1 MRLMQCV
8 TRARS
13 VLLLCSLILGSAVA
27 QIEDV
32 DLEPDRQQPFAC
44 TAQDFGLELIVDN
57 QEGLGT
63 PVFDESGEQIGYSRD
78 CLAETRFLY
87 YAVDKRGGLHPIRA
101 HAQAPLGG
109 DDLAVIQALVGSTP
123 IATTTL
129 TDGRE
134 VPYLIRHQRGV
145 INRFI
150 YSISMLVPVEEI
162 LHGDP
167 MAPDQSLWNG
177 RLLYQFQGGVGI
189 GHTQGRFSSRGIF
202 GRPDR
207 LARGYAV
214 IHSTGNRTG
223 DHYNMLLAGRTA
235 ERVKARFVERHGEP
249 IYTVGIGGSGGA
261 VQQYLIAQNHPGL
274 LDAAVPQR
282 GYPDMATQII
292 HLGDCALLDRVMNRE
307 VADPEFWRQWDRR
320 QWLQGM
326 NAIDGHIGRNA
337 DRMRRI
343 SRIVRLFGIDY
354 PAPTGSSECMEG
366 WLGMLPLAFNP
377 HFGAERN
384 WHLLGDQVEQ
394 IERTHFSDAWEAYG
408 IDPETG
414 FARVPW
420 DNVGVQYGLRAL
432 LDGRITPEQFL
443 DINHHVGGWKPPELW
458 RPEVL
463 PYTYPRDLIQ
473 TLADDR
479 GWPPWRVVLGLL
491 FGAFSFED
499 VFDPYSGR
507 NAWRADGPDSPAP
520 RTAADPAAIE
530 AIQNSGMVFHGELP
544 RQIPIIDL
552 RDYLEPVLDM
562 HHARASFVARARM
575 LAAQGHAESH
585 RIWFVD
591 SNADGIAPSIED
603 ISHLALDVIAAKL
616 GHGSDDTRSAGLDQD
631 ACFEPDGQLIA
642 AGPEVWSGILDNHPP
657 GPCTERFPLFSNSRL
672 EAGAPFTDDVFRCSL
687 IPVSSA
693 IERGMYGDW
702 VPDDAQLQRL
712 KAIFPAGVCDF

>member
-1 MRLMQCV
+1 MSNALPLFFV
-8 TRARS
+8 L
-13 VLLLCSLILGSAVA
+13 VLLSAPDA
-27 QIEDV
+27 RASELELRFQ
-32 DLEPDRQQPFAC
+32 LEPDRQQPFAC

-63 PVFDESGEQIGYSRD
+63 PVFDSDGERIGYSRD
-78 CLAETRFLY
+78 CLAETRFWY
-87 YAVDKRGGLHPIRA
+87 YAVDDRGHLHPIRA
-101 HAQAPLGG
+101 HDQAPLGG
-109 DDLAVIQALVGSTP
+109 DGLAVIQALLGSIP

-134 VPYLIRHQRGV
+134 VPHLIRHERGV

-167 MAPDQSLWNG
+167 LAPDQSLWNG

-214 IHSTGNRTG
+214 AHSTGNRTG

-235 ERVKARFVERHGEP
+235 ERVKVRFIERHGEP
-249 IYTVGIGGSGGA
+249 LYTVGIGGSGGA

-282 GYPDMATQII
+282 SYPDMATQII

-307 VADPEFWRQWDRR
+307 LADPEFWRRWDRR
-320 QWLQGM
+320 QWLQGL

-337 DRMRRI
+337 ERQIRI
-343 SRIVRLFGIDY
+343 SRIVRLFGVDY
-354 PAPTGSSECMEG
+354 PAPTGSSECMESWIG
-366 WLGMLPLAFNP
+366 LLPLAFNP

-384 WHLLGDQVEQ
+384 WHLLGEQVNQ
-394 IERTHFSDAWEAYG
+394 IERTHFSDAVEAYG
-408 IDPETG
+408 RDPATG
-414 FARVPW
+414 FARMPW

-432 LDGRITPEQFL
+432 RDGRITPEQFL

-463 PYTYPRDLIQ
+463 PYTFPRDLIR
-473 TLADDR
+473 TLAADR
-479 GWPPWRVVLGLL
+479 GWPRWRVVLGLMV
-491 FGAFSFED
+491 GAFSFEEL
-499 VFDPYSGR
+499 FDPYSGR
-507 NAWRADGPDSPAP
+507 NAWRAAGPDSPAP
-520 RTAADPAAIE
+520 RTAADPAAVT
-530 AIQNSGMVFHGELP
+530 AIKASGMVFHGQLR

-575 LAAQGHAESH
+575 IAAQGHADTH
-585 RIWFVD
+585 RIWIVD
-591 SNADGIAPSIED
+591 SNADGIAPSIEE
-603 ISHLALDVIAAKL
+603 ISHLALDVIAVKL
-616 GHGSDDTRSAGLDQD
+616 GAAPEDALPSHVTQD
-631 ACFEPDGQLIA
+631 ACFTAGGELIA
-642 AGPEVWSGILDNHPP
+642 AGQEVWAGILDDRPA
-657 GPCTERFPLFSNSRL
+657 GPCTDRFPLFSTSRL
-672 EAGAPFTDDVFRCSL
+672 EADGPFTSDAFQCRL
-687 IPVSSA
+687 IPVETA
-693 IERGMYGDW
+693 IARRIYGDW
-702 VPDDAQLQRL
+702 HPSPAQRQRL
-712 KAIFPAGVCDF
+712 EAIFPQGVCDFEL

>member
-1 MRLMQCV
+1 MLRL
-8 TRARS
+8 TLGI
-13 VLLLCSLILGSAVA
+13 LLGLALPALAEMSALE
-27 QIEDV
+27 QRFQ
-32 DLEPDRQQPFAC
+32 LEPDRQQPFAC

-57 QEGLGT
+57 QDGLGT
-63 PVFDESGEQIGYSRD
+63 PVFDESGEPIGFSRD
-78 CLAETRFLY
+78 CLAETRFWY
-87 YAVDKRGGLHPIRA
+87 YAVDERGGLHPIRD
-101 HAQAPLGG
+101 HDQAPLGG
-109 DDLAVIQALVGSTP
+109 DGLAVIQALVGQVP

-134 VPYLIRHQRGV
+134 VPYLVRHERGV

-214 IHSTGNRTG
+214 VHSTGNRTG

-235 ERVKARFVERHGEP
+235 ERVKARFIERHGEP
-249 IYTVGIGGSGGA
+249 LYTVGIGGSGGA

-282 GYPDMATQII
+282 SYPDMATQII

-307 VADPEFWRQWDRR
+307 VADPAFWRRWDRR
-320 QWLQGM
+320 QWLQGL
-326 NAIDGHIGRNA
+326 NAVDGHIGRNA

-343 SRIVRLFGIDY
+343 SRIVRLFGIDL
-354 PAPTGSSECMEG
+354 PAPTGSSECMES

-384 WHLLGDQVEQ
+384 WHLLGDQVDP
-394 IERTHFSDAWEAYG
+394 IERTHFSDAVEAYG
-408 IDPETG
+408 RDPETG

-420 DNVGVQYGLRAL
+420 DNVGVQYGLQAL
-432 LDGRITPEQFL
+432 RDGRITPEQFL
-443 DINHHVGGWKPPELW
+443 DINHHVGGWKPPQLW

-463 PYTYPRDLIQ
+463 PYTFPRDLIQ

-479 GWPPWRVVLGLL
+479 DWPRWRVVAGLL

-499 VFDPYSGR
+499 IFDPYSGR
-507 NAWRADGPDSPAP
+507 NAWRATGPDSPAP

-530 AIQNSGMVFHGELP
+530 AIQNSGMVFRGELP

-562 HHARASFVARARM
+562 HHARASFVARARL
-575 LAAQGHAESH
+575 LANQGHADTH

-616 GHGSDDTRSAGLDQD
+616 GHDSDDILAEGLDQD
-631 ACFEPDGQLIA
+631 ACFEPDGTLIA
-642 AGPEVWSGILDNHPP
+642 AGPGVWSGILDDAPL
-657 GPCTERFPLFSNSRL
+657 GPCSRRFPLFSNSRF
-672 EAGAPFTDDVFRCSL
+672 EAGAPFTDDVFQCRL
-687 IPVSSA
+687 MPLGRA
-693 IERGMYGDW
+693 IERGIYGDW
-702 VPDDAQLQRL
+702 IPNAEQRRRL
-712 KAIFPAGVCDF
+712 EAIFPGGVCEFH

>member
-1 MRLMQCV
+1 MRLLNL
-8 TRARS
+8 S
-13 VLLLCSLILGSAVA
+13 FLLALSLPASAAVVELD
-27 QIEDV
+27 QRFQ
-32 DLEPDRQQPFAC
+32 LEPDRQQPFAC

-57 QEGLGT
+57 HEGLGT
-63 PVFDESGEQIGYSRD
+63 PVFDKSGEPTGYSRD
-78 CLAETRFLY
+78 CLAESRFWY
-87 YAVDKRGGLHPIRA
+87 YAVDKRGGLHLVRA
-101 HAQAPLGG
+101 HDQAPPGG
-109 DDLAVIQALVGSTP
+109 DGLGVIQALVGNTS

-134 VPYLIRHQRGV
+134 VPYLIRHERGV

-150 YSISMLVPVEEI
+150 YSISMLVPVEEV

-167 MAPDQSLWNG
+167 LQPDQSLWNG

-214 IHSTGNRTG
+214 VHSTGNRTG
-223 DHYNMLLAGRTA
+223 DHYNVLLAGRTA
-235 ERVKARFVERHGEP
+235 ERVKARFVQRHGEP
-249 IYTVGIGGSGGA
+249 LYTVGMGGSGGA

-282 GYPDMATQII
+282 SYPDMATQII

-307 VADPEFWRQWDRR
+307 VADPEFWRRWDRR
-320 QWLQGM
+320 QWLQGL

-337 DRMRRI
+337 ERQIRI
-343 SRIVRLFGIDY
+343 SRIVRLLGIDY
-354 PAPTGSSECMEG
+354 PAPTGSSECMES
-366 WLGMLPLAFNP
+366 WLGLLPLAFNP

-384 WHLLGDQVEQ
+384 WHLLGEQVDQ
-394 IERTHFSDAWEAYG
+394 IERSHFSDAVETYG
-408 IDPETG
+408 RDPDTG

-432 LDGRITPEQFL
+432 RDGRITPKQFL
-443 DINHHVGGWKPPELW
+443 DVNHHVGGWKPPRLW

-463 PYTYPRDLIQ
+463 PFTWPRDLVG
-473 TLADDR
+473 TLAADH
-479 GWPPWRVVLGLL
+479 GWPRWRVIVALL
-491 FGAFSFED
+491 SGSFSFEEL
-499 VFDPYSGR
+499 FDPYSGR
-507 NAWRADGPDSPAP
+507 NAWRAAGPEQPAA
-520 RTAADPAAIE
+520 RAAADPAAVE
-530 AIQNSGMVFHGELP
+530 AILASGMVFHGKLA

-575 LAAQGHAESH
+575 LNAQGHADSH

-591 SNADGIAPSIED
+591 SNPDGVAPSIEE

-616 GHGSDDTRSAGLDQD
+616 GHASGHDLGAGLDQD

-642 AGPEVWSGILDNHPP
+642 AGPDAWAGILDDHPP
-657 GPCTERFPLFSNSRL
+657 GPCTQRFPLFSNSRI
-672 EAGAPFTDDVFRCSL
+672 EAGGPFTDDVFQCRL
-687 IPVSSA
+687 IPVASA
-693 IERGMYGDW
+693 IAGGMYGDW
-702 VPDDAQLQRL
+702 APDAGQRQRL
-712 KAIFPAGVCDF
+712 EAIFPEGVCEF